1 MNVIVCNIWSW
12 VSYTLVK
19 IYSLEFILIKVSFF
33 ACQECAVN
41 VVKKF
46 LERGQDVLP
55 WINFFTSNALFVS
68 SVVSSFCWIMLFH
81 LPVNQLFLA
90 CQPSLVVCSYAAMI
104 YCYVI
109 ALIISQV
116 ITYLVINV
124 VTGLYGVTSLMVFII
139 HFYHYS
145 FVAWFL

>member
-1 MNVIVCNIWSW
+1 M
-12 VSYTLVK
+12 
-19 IYSLEFILIKVSFF
+19 
-33 ACQECAVN
+33 
-41 VVKKF
+41 VKKF

-68 SVVSSFCWIMLFH
+68 SVVSSFCWIKSFH

-90 CQPSLVVCSYAAMI
+90 CQPSLVVCSYAAMV

-109 ALIISQV
+109 ASLISQV

-124 VTGLYGVTSLMVFII
+124 VTGLYGITFNGLYHTLLLLFFCCMVSIASI
-139 HFYHYS
+139 CLVYVS
-145 FVAWFL
+145 VS